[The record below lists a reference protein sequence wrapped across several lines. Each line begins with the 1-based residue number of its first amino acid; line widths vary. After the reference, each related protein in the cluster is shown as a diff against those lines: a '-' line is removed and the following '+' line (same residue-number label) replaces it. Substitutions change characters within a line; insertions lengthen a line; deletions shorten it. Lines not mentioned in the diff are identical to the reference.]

1 MPSLLLHIENLDRT
15 GCAIAVRRR
24 LQELAGV
31 TGVMVDPAAGTVRV
45 LHDGTT
51 EHDQVS
57 SLLRRLGYPENGTG
71 NTKEAAISDL
81 TCAIGRL
88 HGED

>member
-1 MPSLLLHIENLDRT
+1 MPSLLLHIENLNCT
-15 GCAIAVRRR
+15 GCANAVRQR

-57 SLLRRLGYPENGTG
+57 SLLRRLGYPEHGTG
-71 NTKEAAISDL
+71 NTQEAAISDL

-88 HGED
+88 QGED